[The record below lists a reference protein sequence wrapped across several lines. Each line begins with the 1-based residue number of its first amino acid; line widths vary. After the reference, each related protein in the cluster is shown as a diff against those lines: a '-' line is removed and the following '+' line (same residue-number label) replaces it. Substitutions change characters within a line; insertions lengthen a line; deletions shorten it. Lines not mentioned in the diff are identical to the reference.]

1 MFFRGK
7 KKESGKGEM
16 AADFAVEAT
25 EATQEE
31 TAEKPRFGKEKSKL
45 KGKSKKKKRIIIG
58 TIVVLLIAAVVI
70 VPKALGSGPVMPT
83 VNTGTVSVMDV
94 EEVVSIK
101 GTISGSVSADVASS
115 SNYEITSILVKEGD
129 VVAKDQLLATLDAK
143 DLEREAQKAAK
154 TLADS
159 KFAYDS
165 SKSLYEQGALSE
177 KEYLSAKHAY
187 ESDQISLRAFD
198 VDDKA
203 NIRSPIAGTVT
214 RVNVNLGQ
222 YANDTE
228 SNEPMFVIEDLEN
241 LKMDVK
247 ISEYDISKI
256 KVGQKV
262 TITAEMLGDTSVSGV
277 VSQISPTGE
286 KKDTTTTEMVIPVK
300 IDVIKGDSGLI
311 AGVTAKAK
319 IEIQKKSAVLAIP
332 IDSILEDPASGDSY
346 VFKLDGTVLKK
357 VIVTLGV
364 EGDFN
369 TELVSGE
376 LKDGDQVVLSPTF
389 DLADGMEVLSLTQ

>member
-1 MFFRGK
+1 
-7 KKESGKGEM
+7 
-16 AADFAVEAT
+16 
-25 EATQEE
+25 
-31 TAEKPRFGKEKSKL
+31 
-45 KGKSKKKKRIIIG
+45 
-58 TIVVLLIAAVVI
+58 VLWIAAVVI

-101 GTISGSVSADVASS
+101 GTIAGSASADVASS

-143 DLEREAQKAAK
+143 DLEREYQKAAK

-277 VSQISPTGE
+277 ISQISPTGE
-286 KKDTTTTEMVIPVK
+286 KKDTATTEMVIPVK
-300 IDVIKGDSGLI
+300 IDVMKGDSGLI

-319 IEIQKKSAVLAIP
+319 IEIQKKPAVLAIP
-332 IDSILEDPASGDSY
+332 IDSILEDPASGESY
-346 VFKLDGTVLKK
+346 VFKLKGTLLKK

-369 TELVSGE
+369 TELVSGD